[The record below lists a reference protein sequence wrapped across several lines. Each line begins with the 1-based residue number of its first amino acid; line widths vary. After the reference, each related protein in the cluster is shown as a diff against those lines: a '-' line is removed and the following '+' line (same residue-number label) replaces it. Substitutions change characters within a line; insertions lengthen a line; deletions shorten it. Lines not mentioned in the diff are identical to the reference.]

1 VPDEKYK
8 MLAVYVWNVLGLLM
22 HSAISDNSRA
32 LTFCASWVMSKLH
45 LLKGQYCNSVSL
57 CACGSQN
64 PGARFT
70 KYLTIY
76 HKFIVRATYDSD
88 ERRAKISLRNIV
100 S

>member
-1 VPDEKYK
+1 MPDEKYK

-45 LLKGQYCNSVSL
+45 LLKGQYCNIVSL
-57 CACGSQN
+57 SMCMW
-64 PGARFT
+64 
-70 KYLTIY
+70 LTESWGPIY
-76 HKFIVRATYDSD
+76 
-88 ERRAKISLRNIV
+88 KISYDL